1 MVLEDMYRYYKN
13 SSVKTAS
20 LKEIQKYFQEVP
32 LNIKQAKHHRWLSH
46 NAAILS
52 IVRTYISI
60 VADLE
65 SNTVAANTVG
75 NGLLKQLKKPINV
88 MSLYFLADYI
98 EPLFPKQQCEPW
110 HSKTSLEKTIRL
122 LDKERTTDDVWLSKT
137 TSLLQEL
144 EVTMTDKEADSFQTA
159 RDRFLDAL
167 TNNIE
172 RRFEDCEVMEA
183 LCVLDMSG
191 LTDIPSFYGT
201 VQMETLAEHF
211 LMDINDLQLHWQG
224 FSELMSDTPA
234 ERRSIIQMAQLLHG
248 QQHAGTCCVIPTCC
262 PFDCCSSYATSQHSR
277 SGESFQ
283 PTEAGENKPSM
294 FIISSHTQHTQQAVE
309 R

>member
-1 MVLEDMYRYYKN
+1 MVLEDMYQYYKN

-46 NAAILS
+46 NTAVLS
-52 IVRTYISI
+52 IVRTYISV
-60 VADLE
+60 VADIE

-88 MSLYFLADYI
+88 MSLYFLADTL
-98 EPLFPKQQCEPW
+98 PHVTTLSLFFQ
-110 HSKTSLEKTIRL
+110 SNNANLGTANSSLEKTIRL
-122 LDKERTTDDVWLSKT
+122 LDKDRTTDGVWLSKT

-183 LCVLDMSG
+183 LGVLDMS
-191 LTDIPSFYGT
+191 D
-201 VQMETLAEHF
+201 
-211 LMDINDLQLHWQG
+211 
-224 FSELMSDTPA
+224 
-234 ERRSIIQMAQLLHG
+234 
-248 QQHAGTCCVIPTCC
+248 
-262 PFDCCSSYATSQHSR
+262 
-277 SGESFQ
+277 
-283 PTEAGENKPSM
+283 
-294 FIISSHTQHTQQAVE
+294 
-309 R
+309 